1 MAVYTTIKDQYTID
15 QAEYPGLADV
25 PFGEVEWL
33 LSPEKSGIKGYI
45 NAFLADK
52 CRLIGIGRED
62 RVLYNRQKI
71 YYTDVVAWAKMRY
84 NKFVKPLI
92 QSQYKRLEGDMIA
105 VILSELKQRNPFL
118 KVNQAKFKIAKKVV
132 KRTLKRYLLSL
143 LADNIWWDS
152 AFNLPF
158 LTAKTSHDAAK
169 IAMMLLDYDTD
180 FRPYTKDIA
189 VKENSVYDRCS
200 MYMETDFRLGV
211 DTSISTTFLADLWSA
226 EGSRE
231 SSSHAYERSNNLL
244 IESTSYYEIITT
256 YIEHYDSLKRD

>member
-1 MAVYTTIKDQYTID
+1 MKDQYTID
-15 QAEYPGLADV
+15 QQEYPGLADV
-25 PFGEVEWL
+25 PFGEVEWM
-33 LSPEKSGIKGYI
+33 LSIEKSGIKGCI
-45 NAFLADK
+45 NVFLADK

-62 RVLYNRQKI
+62 RVPYNRQKI
-71 YYTDVVAWAKMRY
+71 YYTDVLAWAKTRY
-84 NKFVKPLI
+84 NKFVRPLI

-105 VILSELKQRNPFL
+105 VILSELKHRNPIL
-118 KVNQAKFKIAKKVV
+118 RVSQSKFKIAKKVV

-143 LADNIWWDS
+143 LADNIWWDT

-180 FRPYTKDIA
+180 FRPFTREMALKD
-189 VKENSVYDRCS
+189 NSVYDRCS

-211 DTSISTTFLADLWSA
+211 NTTFL
-226 EGSRE
+226 GSRRDPEGRRE
-231 SSSHAYERSNNLL
+231 STSTEDAYERAADLL
-244 IESTSYYEIITT
+244 VESTSYYEIITT